1 MKMTKKHE
9 SIEMEAD
16 MTPMIDCV
24 FQLIMFFILITDM
37 SQKELEELYLPV
49 ATVADPDKP
58 NPEEI
63 RPVVNILS
71 NGQIWVMR
79 NKLYDPEDD
88 DNYAQLGVY
97 LQGMARKM
105 PKEPL
110 DENNPGGAKVPA
122 NPLLIRADQ
131 STPAKYIQKVMETC
145 GKQDIRIWK
154 VQLAAAEVKKDD
166 DKK

>member
-1 MKMTKKHE
+1 MSKKHE
-9 SIEMEAD
+9 SLEMEAD

-71 NGQIWVMR
+71 NGEIWVMR
-79 NKLYDPEDD
+79 EKLFDPEND
-88 DNYAQLGVY
+88 DNYEKLGVY
-97 LQGMARKM
+97 LQGMSRRM

-110 DENNPGGAKVPA
+110 NPENPAGPKVPA

-145 GKQDIRIWK
+145 GKRDIQIWK
-154 VQLAAAEVKKDD
+154 VQLAAAEVKKEDQ
-166 DKK
+166 KE